1 MYILLRHKPHKE
13 NYIINYTL
21 DNYTNSS
28 DYKLFI

>member
-1 MYILLRHKPHKE
+1 MYILLRTTQK
-13 NYIINYTL
+13 NYIINYTI